1 VLDVAT
7 TALLEELVDV
17 FPSATRTLFR
27 KALTK
32 QKQRETLAIETATQ
46 RLESP
51 ELEQRMKSALAST
64 SGS

>member
-1 VLDVAT
+1 MLDVAT
-7 TALLEELVDV
+7 TALLEELVDF
-17 FPSATRTLFR
+17 FPSAKRTVFR

-32 QKQRETLAIETATQ
+32 LKQLETLAIETATQ

-51 ELEQRMKSALAST
+51 ELEERMKHALAST